1 MHLQVR
7 QLISDGAG
15 KTKMRSSEFRFKPA
29 KGWLGRDV
37 VEKVEGWRTR
47 VYEAAGKMVAV
58 EHLKVS
64 VVCLQRG
71 MCVLSPECAGLSQ
84 GCKPAARG
92 QAEGR

>member
-64 VVCLQRG
+64 AGFTERDGSADFRVCR
-71 MCVLSPECAGLSQ
+71 
-84 GCKPAARG
+84 PAVRW
-92 QAEGR
+92 

>member
-64 VVCLQRG
+64 DTFTERG
-71 MCVLSPECAGLSQ
+71 GCAESRA
-84 GCKPAARG
+84 CEFAIRW
-92 QAEGR
+92 

>member
-1 MHLQVR
+1 MR

-15 KTKMRSSEFRFKPA
+15 KTKMRSSEIRFKPA

-64 VVCLQRG
+64 AAFAVRG
-71 MCVLSPECAGLSQ
+71 GCAESRV
-84 GCKPAARG
+84 CKPT
-92 QAEGR
+92 AE